1 MSMDPNSPAMMAA
14 MRAYQKQDYE
24 KSVIADKGAGNMDY
38 SSAGPPTW
46 NLDAWEA
53 FHRQYGFYPFSA
65 TELPPS
71 FDGAPDWVYQKMNLR
86 KPPVTV
92 TMRNG

>member
-1 MSMDPNSPAMMAA
+1 MDPNSPEMLRA

-24 KSVIADKGAGNMDY
+24 RGLVTDKGAGGADY
-38 SSAGPPTW
+38 SSAGPPYW
-46 NLDAWEA
+46 NREAWDS

-71 FDGAPDWVYQKMNLR
+71 FEGCPDWAYALMGLR

-92 TMRNG
+92 RPA